1 LASLSELFV
10 KELQS
15 LVVTRG
21 PEEANEEGKSTYRP
35 VILVVHAFEDQKAP
49 LHHLRGDLS
58 SIHATLILLACQGD
72 RRRHPLSYLLSD
84 TAPISTTASSASTT
98 PATTPST
105 LSCW

>member
-1 LASLSELFV
+1 LASLSDLFV

-21 PEEANEEGKSTYRP
+21 PEEANEEGKSRYRP

-58 SIHATLILLACQGD
+58 SIHATIDALILLACQGD
-72 RRRHPLSYLLSD
+72 RRRHPLSYLL
-84 TAPISTTASSASTT
+84 
-98 PATTPST
+98 
-105 LSCW
+105 